1 MRDGLIALL
10 SQTGQHHLRELLNR
24 QHVLI
29 SWHLNRDLRG
39 WISASCEQATAQLE
53 QELKIEPG
61 RGRQKLLHDQAR
73 GIAQLVKQRLIGFVL
88 AQRPGALLEDPFTS
102 ATFGLPLDHM
112 CAEISADL
120 LGQGHRSALP
130 AQGPRAQVW
139 T

>member
-102 ATFGLPLDHM
+102 ATFGLPLDHI

-120 LGQGHRSALP
+120 LGQGHPSALP